1 MKRFLAS
8 GRATTVAVLVSVAGL
23 TIALLAAA
31 PHWRGFVA
39 VLVGAWFA
47 APGVPFA
54 RRLFAT
60 GERGRLVPI
69 IVGAAW
75 GYGVSTIVLLV
86 LWVAGLRNTT
96 LLLVG
101 SPLVAGAALAP
112 LRLRGALDPP
122 SFCRRDYVALMLLLL
137 VIPITVALPWSRVGA
152 MTSEGRTYRAYFNA
166 DFVWHM
172 AVAAEVAHGEVLPKN
187 QFYRGDDLRYYWAA
201 DLLPAIEYRAWAQHV
216 RLEDVL
222 LANGL
227 VVNIL
232 FVSFLYAFV
241 RHWTTSG
248 AIAAVSTAA
257 AILLG
262 SFEGTERIVALIRE
276 GTPLAAL
283 KLYNIDGITRWI
295 YGGLPVD
302 DLHRVL
308 FWKPQH
314 AMGYTIG
321 FSALI
326 VVWRSRDVPGL
337 KLMTL
342 AGLSLAIALFF
353 SSFSAIMVGTVVA
366 IVAVWR
372 FLEARRLGAMLIG
385 ACGAVLPVAAAVAA
399 ILTLHYTDRGESLVV
414 FGLNPQA
421 VRHPYICL
429 TLSFG
434 AMLPA
439 AIVAVFVGFRRGA
452 GRQLVPLL
460 VATAVLFGF
469 YFFVDVRDHQGVY
482 VGWRAGDQLF
492 ITFGAL
498 VASGLTELWQSPRG
512 TRVATLLV
520 GIVLALASL
529 PTFVIDLYN
538 TQDTTNRRMGPGFR
552 WTLILSPDEMA
563 ALDWI
568 QRFTAVDALV
578 QVEPHV
584 RQNDTWAYIP
594 AFAER
599 RMAAGLPISMVPL
612 SKYREAS
619 ARVRDIYAAD
629 DAATAAR
636 RAAELGIDYLVIA
649 PPERNAFPYA
659 QTLWDAHSEWFRP
672 VFRNGEMAVYFVE
685 RDRSRMLR

>member
-1 MKRFLAS
+1 MKLRAIS
-8 GRATTVAVLVSVAGL
+8 GRATSVAVLLGVAGL
-23 TIALLAAA
+23 CLSLLAAA
-31 PHWRGFVA
+31 PRWQGLIIVII
-39 VLVGAWFA
+39 GAWFA

-54 RRLFAT
+54 RRLYAT
-60 GERGRLVPI
+60 GERGRLVPT

-75 GYGVSTIVLLV
+75 GYGVSTVVLLA
-86 LWVAGLRNTT
+86 LWVVGLRSTT

-101 SPLVAGAALAP
+101 SPVIAGAALVP
-112 LRLRGALDPP
+112 LRLRGVLEPP
-122 SFCRRDYVALMLLLL
+122 SFCRRDLAALMLLLL

-201 DLLPAIEYRAWAQHV
+201 DLLPAIEYRAAGHHV

-227 VVNIL
+227 VVNVL
-232 FVSFLYAFV
+232 FVAFLYAFA

-314 AMGYTIG
+314 AMGYTLS
-321 FSALI
+321 FSALLI
-326 VVWRSRDVPGL
+326 VWRSRELPGL
-337 KLMTL
+337 KLMAL
-342 AGLSLAIALFF
+342 AGLALAMALFF
-353 SSFSAIMVGTVVA
+353 SSFSAIMMGAVVA
-366 IVAVWR
+366 VVTAWR
-372 FLEARRLGAMLIG
+372 FVETRSFGALLVG
-385 ACGAVLPVAAAVAA
+385 ASAAAVPVAAAVVATLA
-399 ILTLHYTDRGESLVV
+399 LHYTDRGESLVA
-414 FGLNPQA
+414 FGMNPQA
-421 VRHPYICL
+421 ARHVYVCL
-429 TLSFG
+429 ALSFG

-439 AIVAVFVGFRRGA
+439 AIVSAIVGFRQRA
-452 GRQLVPLL
+452 TRQLVPLL
-460 VATAVLFGF
+460 VATAVLFAF

-498 VASGLTELWQSPRG
+498 VAYGLTWLWESGGR
-512 TRVATLLV
+512 TRVATVLV
-520 GIVLALASL
+520 AIMLALASL
-529 PTFVIDLYN
+529 PTFIIDLYN
-538 TQDTTNRRMGPGFR
+538 TQDSTNRRMGPGFR
-552 WTLILSPDEMA
+552 WTLIVSPDEMA

-568 QRFTAVDALV
+568 KKFTPIDALV

-612 SKYREAS
+612 RKYQEAS
-619 ARVRDIYAAD
+619 VRVRDIYTAE

-636 RAAELGIDYLVIA
+636 LAAELGIDYLVVA
-649 PPERNAFPYA
+649 PPERGAFPHLPA
-659 QTLWDAHSEWFRP
+659 LWDAHSEWFRP
-672 VFRNGEMAVYFVE
+672 VFRNTQMAVYFVE
-685 RDRSRMLR
+685 RDRSGVLR